1 MVIGAGAAGQVLIRE
16 LQNTD
21 KISTRVCCIIDDNPA
36 KIGKMLE
43 GVPIVGN
50 RYDIVNMVKKYH
62 INHIIYGFLT
72 LTDDVEFRYKC
83 DNVYNKPAEGGM
95 RYDAPEVAVDWGTLL
110 NGIEPVLSEK
120 DKIGPTLNHSDNQ
133 FVYGENC

>member
-95 RYDAPEVAVDWGTLL
+95 
-110 NGIEPVLSEK
+110 
-120 DKIGPTLNHSDNQ
+120 
-133 FVYGENC
+133 